1 MSTDSILGRL
11 ARLELTPA
19 NQQRP
24 GLAASILELRRAWP
38 RSPHRAELEY
48 VAGNGQTVVGQ
59 WFDDAGD
66 LQRIARA
73 TSENCTTPGTTVVTI
88 DEAGVLLQAGGAD
101 RQLTGLAPLVARPG
115 ARLLVHRPERRA
127 VVRLQ
132 GSDGPCYAKVVR
144 PDRVRSL
151 VAAGQAAQRLADGAF
166 AAPELL
172 DADIDLGV
180 AVWSALPGVS
190 LYDLLQTA
198 RAPLPAGTARD
209 AGPAHQQNGRSTS
222 TSHSVTLIRAARATG
237 EALRALHSAPPPAH
251 AGMHRAAEEIGV
263 LQRWGKLLRAFA
275 PDVYGE
281 WRAVVTSVFEALAAD
296 RSPHVLLHRDFY
308 DKQVFING
316 HGRIGLLDFDTLAVG
331 EAALDLAN
339 ALVHLELRGLQARCS
354 LEQAGAAAAALLDGY
369 RPQPHV
375 CRRLKAYADATRLR
389 LACVYAFRP
398 RQASVVPRLIARVG
412 QPLALSAEQTDHE
425 LPCTVW

>member
-1 MSTDSILGRL
+1 M
-11 ARLELTPA
+11 
-19 NQQRP
+19 
-24 GLAASILELRRAWP
+24 AASILDTLAVLEPSPADFRRLGLATGSLTLRRAWP
-38 RSPHRAELEY
+38 RSPHHVVLEY

-73 TSENCTTPGTTVVTI
+73 TTANCTTPGITVVTI

-101 RQLTGLAPLVARPG
+101 RRLPGLAPLVARPG

-132 GSDGPCYAKVVR
+132 GSNGPCYAKVVR

-172 DADIDLGV
+172 DADLDLGV
-180 AVWSALPGVS
+180 AIWSALPGVS
-190 LYDLLQTA
+190 LYDLLQAA

-209 AGPAHQQNGRSTS
+209 ASPAHQQNGRSTE

-237 EALRALHSAPPPAH
+237 EALRALHSATPPAH

-275 PDVYGE
+275 PDVYDE
-281 WRAVVTSVFEALAAD
+281 WRAAATSVFETLTAD
-296 RSPHVLLHRDFY
+296 RSPLVLLHRDIY

-316 HGRIGLLDFDTLAVG
+316 HERIGLLDFDTLAVG

-339 ALVHLELRGLQARCS
+339 ALVHLELRALQDHCS
-354 LEQAGAAAAALLDGY
+354 PEQAARVATALVEGY

-375 CRRLKAYADATRLR
+375 YRRLPVYADATRLR
-389 LACVYAFRP
+389 LACVYTFRP
-398 RQASVVPRLIARVG
+398 RQALVVPKL
-412 QPLALSAEQTDHE
+412 LALVGRPKLFHTST
-425 LPCTVW
+425 LLS